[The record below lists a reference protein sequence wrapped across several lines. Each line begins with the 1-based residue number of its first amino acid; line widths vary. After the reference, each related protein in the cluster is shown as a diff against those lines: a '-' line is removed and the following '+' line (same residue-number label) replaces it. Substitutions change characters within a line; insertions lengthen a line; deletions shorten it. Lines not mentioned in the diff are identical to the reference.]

1 VIERRHTDDADQVSA
16 RVGETFGRYQLLGL
30 LGQGGMGRLYIA
42 ERRGIQG
49 FVKIVALKRI
59 QPHLADSKQLREMF
73 LTEARIA
80 ARLEHPN
87 IVATYELGEVDGK
100 YFISM
105 EYLPGEDLSAIITGC
120 QDSRMP
126 IDVAA
131 ALTQQA
137 AQGLHY
143 AHEARDGQGRP
154 IGLVHRDVSPRNIFV
169 TYHGVVKLLDF
180 GVVRGPERQK
190 SIPGV
195 FKGKYGYCAPE
206 QIEGRAV
213 DRRTDVFC
221 LGIALWECLTGAR
234 LFDASTDVATIDA
247 VRSRPIEPPSA
258 LRPDVPQELDAI
270 TLRALARE
278 PDRRFKNAHDMS
290 EELDRFLV
298 GQDERPTSKSLG
310 RWMETIFGA
319 ERASLKKAVSQ
330 GGDVEATLDRLLAL
344 NAIRP
349 AGGETT
355 GERTGSSGGAQKAQP
370 RALWSTSIGS
380 HPSGDR
386 RGSEPSGGSPSGRS
400 LSGGSSLGRSSSTG
414 RTAFATPSSPA
425 RAAAAL
431 RAAPEASDAASD
443 AQPSRAGRKSSL
455 PIVLGVALVLG
466 GVGVVAAVALRGE
479 RSFSDSPAP
488 GASRATATLEIQ
500 SQPPGAHVFVDGSP
514 SGMRTPATLRGL
526 SAGSRVQIRL
536 DKAGYEPVTEQVT
549 LNQGQ
554 SRTLSLVLRAAGNL
568 RLVGAPA
575 SASVYLDDRQ
585 VDGSKPL
592 AAAPGPHKLRVETG
606 DGVLFSK
613 TIDVPAGADIAVDV
627 PQQRS
632 RE

>member
-1 VIERRHTDDADQVSA
+1 VIERRHTDDSEHVSA

-73 LTEARIA
+73 LNEARIA

-87 IVATYELGEVDGK
+87 IVATYELGEVDGN

-105 EYLPGEDLSAIITGC
+105 EYLPGEDLSAIISGC
-120 QDSRMP
+120 QDERMP
-126 IDVAA
+126 VDVAA

-143 AHEARDGQGRP
+143 AHEARDGQGKR

-234 LFDASTDVATIDA
+234 LFDAATDAATIDA
-247 VRSRPIEPPSA
+247 VRSRPIEAPSA
-258 LRPDVPQELDAI
+258 LRPEVPAELDAI
-270 TLRALARE
+270 TLRALARDPE
-278 PDRRFKNAHDMS
+278 RRFKTAHDMS
-290 EELDRFLV
+290 EELDRFLT
-298 GQDERPTSKSLG
+298 GQDERPTSKSVG
-310 RWMETIFGA
+310 RWMESIFGA
-319 ERASLKKAVSQ
+319 ERSSLKKAISQ
-330 GGDVEATLDRLLAL
+330 GGEIEATLDRLVAL

-349 AGGETT
+349 ASGETT
-355 GERTGSSGGAQKAQP
+355 NTGSTGGQHKAQP
-370 RALWSTSIGS
+370 RAMWSTSIGS

-386 RGSEPSGGSPSGRS
+386 RASEPSFVSPSGALPSGGSALSRSSSSGRS
-400 LSGGSSLGRSSSTG
+400 AL
-414 RTAFATPSSPA
+414 ATPSSPA
-425 RAAAAL
+425 RAASAAL
-431 RAAPEASDAASD
+431 RGALDGSEVR
-443 AQPSRAGRKSSL
+443 AQPGARKSTL
-455 PIVLGVALVLG
+455 PIVLGVGLVLG
-466 GVGVVAAVALRGE
+466 GMAVVGAVALRGE
-479 RSFSDSPAP
+479 RSFSDAPAQRT
-488 GASRATATLEIQ
+488 GRATARLEIQ

-514 SGMRTPATLRGL
+514 SGLRTPAVLSGL
-526 SAGSRVQIRL
+526 SAGTRVQIRV
-536 DKAGYEPVTEQVT
+536 DKAGYEPATEQVT
-549 LNQGQ
+549 LNEGQ
-554 SRTLSLVLRAAGNL
+554 SRTISLVLRGATGNL
-568 RLVGAPA
+568 RFVGAPA
-575 SASVYLDDRQ
+575 RASVYLDDRP
-585 VDGSKPL
+585 VDASKAL
-592 AAAPGPHKLRVETG
+592 AATPGAHKLRVETA
-606 DGVLFSK
+606 DGLLLFSK
-613 TIDVPAGADIAVDV
+613 TIDVAAGAEIAVDV
-627 PQQRS
+627 AQQRS